1 MKVLIPVAGTGT
13 RLRPLTNTQPK
24 PLIPI
29 AGKPI
34 LSFIIDEL
42 IEEGATEFIFVIGYL
57 GDKITQFIESTYPDI
72 QAEFVVQKDR
82 KGLGHAISKC
92 VTEIKG
98 HSLLIVLGDT
108 LADFS
113 LSDFKHSKRNFIG
126 LKKVDTPSKFG
137 VAEIGDSYNILN
149 VEEKP
154 RLPISNH
161 AIVGVY
167 YFHDTSELVEFL
179 PKYVESEMEQ
189 DFEIHLTGFI
199 QSSIKRGT
207 KYQGYTI
214 ENWLDCGKKNALLQ
228 ANERLLNKIGVS
240 ESGPAVNCVIQPP
253 VYIHKDAKVEH
264 SIIGPNVSIGEG
276 VIISNSSLQNCIIG
290 ENSQIADIFLE
301 QSVVGSESVISGQ
314 HYSLN
319 VGDNTEIN
327 LNTNGNQDE
336 E

>member
-42 IEEGATEFIFVIGYL
+42 ISQGANEFIFVIGYL
-57 GDKITQFIESTYPDI
+57 GDKITKFIETTYPDI

-82 KGLGHAISKC
+82 KGLGHAIATC
-92 VTEIKG
+92 TELIKG
-98 HSLLIVLGDT
+98 QDLLIVLGDT

-113 LSDFKHSKRNFIG
+113 LTDFITGKRNFIG
-126 LKKVDTPSKFG
+126 LKKVDKPALFG
-137 VAEIGDSYNILN
+137 VAEVNEHYHIQS

-154 RLPISNH
+154 NLPISNH

-167 YFHDTSELVEFL
+167 YFYNTNELVEHL
-179 PKYVESEMEQ
+179 PQYVESQMDSE
-189 DFEIHLTGFI
+189 DEIHFTGFL
-199 QSSIKRGT
+199 QYSLE
-207 KYQGYTI
+207 QGNSYYAYMI
-214 ENWLDCGKKNALLQ
+214 ENWLDCGKKTALLD
-228 ANERLLNKIGVS
+228 ANERLLNNIGVS
-240 ESGPAVNCVIQPP
+240 ESGPTENCVIKPP
-253 VYIHKDAKVEH
+253 VYIHRNARIKN
-264 SIIGPNVSIGEG
+264 SIIGPHVSIGEG
-276 VIISNSSLQNCIIG
+276 VSIENSNLQDCIIG
-290 ENSQIADIFLE
+290 ENSQINDIYLE
-301 QSVVGSESVISGQ
+301 RSVVGSESVISGQ

-327 LNTNGNQDE
+327 LNINGKQHE
-336 E
+336 